1 MIKYIIYLK
10 AMSIF
15 TALNVTIIQRTY
27 NITEDIPQIMKGM
40 IAMSDYGYRYPNQR
54 QIQKRESCP
63 CTITPLP
70 ANPVV
75 AMLYVPMQNDT
86 TMFDEMKALDC
97 GTLFTVLNK
106 PFAGKCCK

>member
-1 MIKYIIYLK
+1 
-10 AMSIF
+10 MSIF